1 MGMKNQERKQ
11 DKISIEDAMRKYA
24 RLEREGKLPMDT
36 EEFSPSISAEV
47 LRKLRQNAK
56 DSESR

>member
-24 RLEREGKLPMDT
+24 QLEREGKLPVDT
-36 EEFSPSISAEV
+36 EEFSPSISPEV